1 MQTEDAAREEIRRG
15 IRMSRDAFN
24 RRKEIMSGGISQT
37 LEIQI
42 IRIWSVMQ
50 NCSSLYPRPCPPAGG
65 EDNNQGIGKSG
76 KNDLNQ
82 IKNQFLQC
90 DLNQNQIIY

>member
-1 MQTEDAAREEIRRG
+1 MSFVRKHDNSMQTEDAAREEIRRG

-50 NCSSLYPRPCPPAGG
+50 NCSSLYPGLAHRRAVRIIIRAL
-65 EDNNQGIGKSG
+65 ENQEKMI
-76 KNDLNQ
+76 
-82 IKNQFLQC
+82 
-90 DLNQNQIIY
+90 